1 MRLFPSFAKARI
13 IGALALCILLLAGC
27 SVLRI
32 TYPQVPALAYWMID
46 NYVDFTSAQA
56 TRVREQIGQVYAW
69 HRTTQLPVY
78 AALLQRARTEVVT
91 DVTPAQ
97 VCRWVD
103 EVQAQANAAFD
114 YALPAVAETALTL
127 NADQLAHMQGR
138 FDKTNAD
145 FRDDYMQPD
154 RKERLKESVK
164 RTVDRFETLY
174 DSIDDR
180 QRAQIAREVAA
191 SPFDAELWF
200 ADRVS
205 RQQVVLQTLRRLQRE
220 RASPAQAQTA
230 LRMLADQLQNSRN
243 PTMHDAQERLKRY
256 GCEFAARFHNGT
268 TTKQRQAAAER
279 LKGWEEDVRA
289 LAADPKGPS
298 GGRRRRDSP
307 GRGAFH
313 FITGGAFNA
322 PPLNPAAATSRVRD
336 PTARRPGR
344 RLRPRHRRTP
354 CRRSGPA
361 RPSS

>member
-13 IGALALCILLLAGC
+13 ISVLALCVLLLAGC

-46 NYVDFTSAQA
+46 NYVDFTSAQT
-56 TRVREQIGQVYAW
+56 TRAREQIGQVYSW
-69 HRTTQLPVY
+69 HRSTQLPVY
-78 AALLQRARTEVVT
+78 AALLQRARAEVVA

-103 EVQAQANAAFD
+103 EIQAQANTTFD
-114 YALPAVAETALTL
+114 YALPAMAETALTL

-145 FRDDYMQPD
+145 FRNDYMQPD
-154 RKERLKESVK
+154 PKERRKESVK

-174 DSIDDR
+174 DSIDDK
-180 QRAQIAREVAA
+180 QREQVAREVAA

-220 RASPAQAQTA
+220 RANPAQAQAA
-230 LRMLADQLQNSRN
+230 LRALADQVQNSPN
-243 PTMHDAQERLKRY
+243 PSMRAAQERLKRY
-256 GCEFAARFHNGT
+256 GCGFAARFHNGT
-268 TTKQRQAAAER
+268 TPKQRQAAAER

-289 LAADPKGPS
+289 LAAEPKNAS
-298 GGRRRRDSP
+298 GG
-307 GRGAFH
+307 
-313 FITGGAFNA
+313 
-322 PPLNPAAATSRVRD
+322 PP
-336 PTARRPGR
+336 PT
-344 RLRPRHRRTP
+344 
-354 CRRSGPA
+354 
-361 RPSS
+361 